1 MAGDTE
7 DVATLSIRV
16 TEDGV
21 DKAKRDL
28 DSIADHGEK
37 AESRLLSLKAMAI
50 TTGIALA
57 GMIGRKV
64 IEESIESQAAT
75 AQLEASIK
83 STGGAAGLSRKEL
96 LGMAEDIQK
105 VSTFGDDA
113 ATKMHSLLL
122 TFTNIRGDVFR
133 EASSA
138 VVDLATK
145 MGGDLN
151 GAAIQ
156 VGKALNDPIK
166 GITALQRVGVSFSDS
181 QKKVIEDLVNTGR
194 GAEAQRMILAELRA
208 EFGGSA
214 EAARNTLGG
223 ALEHLKNNWG
233 DLFEVTREG
242 SGGMIVAINAIA
254 DALPHVRDA
263 IGQFVTNTVVG
274 ANNIWAAFSK
284 VNNILSFDL
293 TKGWGAEVE
302 RIKALNRSVEEERR
316 AMNALATTTN
326 EHTDSLARNSAA
338 ANFNTSEHDKA
349 AEKLRKEREERE
361 RHAIAATAQNEAM
374 VRQARQQYEAIGLT
388 GQASAEARAEANR
401 TNALLDLEAQTR
413 ERLVGAT
420 KAQAAAIREEAEARR
435 RAIENV
441 HTWEVAGAQ
450 KQGRVDRE
458 EEARKEAEKQAERQM
473 EENTRRVRR
482 MSKEASDIIY
492 SALDALGKKGANV
505 FQQWWDAGKQ
515 SVNRFLADTLGN
527 MVGEKWGEMIGIGP
541 GAAAKQQVTAG
552 ATMLSAAQMQ
562 LQAAQIMAMA
572 GPGAFGGVGG
582 SGGVAD
588 ASVIM
593 GKQPTTAGMAMGY
606 GGIVAGGALTGYN
619 VASSLYSTSHGAV
632 GNYARG
638 AIGGG
643 LAGAA
648 AGAAIGSVVPGI
660 GTAVGAVVGGAAG
673 VIGGLLGIGSASKE
687 AARAMAEAQKTVA
700 DNMAALRAEVKG
712 DDMAAQIAQVEADRE
727 QRRRAIEEAYQGGGA
742 NSDTVRRRNELLRE
756 LNQLEDERIR
766 QLREEA
772 QVMDSR
778 QIEDYQARRDAATP
792 GNEEEE
798 ARRAFVRQQQRERE
812 DLIRSFGSEI
822 DATEKRKLA
831 ALDEAQAAELAAA
844 AAKGFADAVDG
855 ASASVRNAP
864 SGMWL
869 PQYLREFADR
879 GTPAPRNPMVPSD
892 RPMFQTATTTGTAT
906 TSSAAQVSKSV
917 TMNFPGNIVVQVPP
931 TKAAPVELAR
941 GVAEGL
947 RIWADSL
954 GINLTLAET
963 LEQMPTGPV

>member
-1 MAGDTE
+1 MAGETE
-7 DVATLSIRV
+7 DVATLSVRV
-16 TEDGV
+16 TEEGV

-28 DSIADHGEK
+28 DALGDKG
-37 AESRLLSLKAMAI
+37 AATESRLLSLKTAAI
-50 TTGIALA
+50 ATGIAVA
-57 GMIGRKV
+57 GMIGRKI

-75 AQLEASIK
+75 AQLEATLR
-83 STGGAAGLSRKEL
+83 STGGTAGLTKTQLLDMAAG
-96 LGMAEDIQK
+96 IQE

-113 ATKMHSLLL
+113 ATRMHALLL
-122 TFTNIRGDVFR
+122 TFKNIRGDEFK

-138 VVDLATK
+138 VVDLATA
-145 MGGDLN
+145 MGTDLN

-156 VGKALNDPIK
+156 VGKALNDPIQ
-166 GITALQRVGVSFSDS
+166 GISALSRVGVSFSDA
-181 QKKVIEDLVNTGR
+181 QKKVIADLVATGR
-194 GAEAQRMILAELRA
+194 GAEAQRIILAELRS

-223 ALEHLKNNWG
+223 ALDHLKNNWG
-233 DLFEVTREG
+233 DLFEVTKES

-254 DALPHVRDA
+254 DAIPHVRDV
-263 IGQFVTNTVVG
+263 IGEFITNTLVG
-274 ANNIWAAFSK
+274 GNNIGAVFSK
-284 VNNILSFDL
+284 LNNILSFDL
-293 TKGWGAEVE
+293 TKGWGAEVD
-302 RIKALNRSVEEERR
+302 RIKALNRAVEEERL
-316 AMNALATTTN
+316 ATNALLTSTN
-326 EHTDSLARNSAA
+326 EGTDALARNAA
-338 ANFNTSEHDKA
+338 AAEFNAGAHDKT
-349 AEKLRKEREERE
+349 AEKLKKEREERE
-361 RHAIAATAQNEAM
+361 RHAIAANAQNEAM
-374 VRQARQQYEAIGLT
+374 VRVARQQYEAIGLT
-388 GQASAEARAEANR
+388 SQAAAEARAEANR
-401 TNALLDLEAQTR
+401 TNALLELEANTR

-441 HTWEVAGAQ
+441 HTWEVSGAQ

-572 GPGAFGGVGG
+572 GSGAFGGVGG

-588 ASVIM
+588 ASVVM
-593 GKQPTTAGMAMGY
+593 GKEPTGLGMAMGY

-619 VASSLYSTSHGAV
+619 VASSLYSTSHGPA

-660 GTAVGAVVGGAAG
+660 GTAVGAIVGGAAG

-687 AARAMAEAQKTVA
+687 AARQMAEAQKQVA
-700 DNMAALRAEVKG
+700 DNMAALRAEVRG
-712 DDMAAQIAQVEADRE
+712 DDVAAGIAQVEADRE

-756 LNQLEDERIR
+756 LNALEDERIR

-778 QIEDYQARRDAATP
+778 QVEDYEARRDAATP

-798 ARRAFVRQQQRERE
+798 ARRAFVRQQERERQ
-812 DLIRSFGSEI
+812 DLVRSFGSET
-822 DATEKRKLA
+822 DAVEARKLA

-864 SGMWL
+864 SGLWL

-879 GTPAPRNPMVPSD
+879 GEVAPRSPLTPSD
-892 RPMFQTATTTGTAT
+892 RPMYAEGITQGAT
-906 TSSAAQVSKSV
+906 TSASAAQVSKSV
-917 TMNFPGNIVVQVPP
+917 TLNFPGGITVQVSPSKTSP
-931 TKAAPVELAR
+931 LELAR
-941 GVAEGL
+941 SVAEGL
-947 RIWADSL
+947 RMWGDSI
-954 GINLTLAET
+954 GINMTLAET
-963 LEQMPTGPV
+963 LEQMPSTPI